1 MSASRL
7 PLRPGIAH
15 VSTVPSWPEPPC
27 RSAGEA
33 ADSAG
38 QAQRLVQVVQRHHGL
53 VWRTLRRL
61 GTALAEADDATQHV
75 FWTFSQRA
83 SEVEPGREAAF
94 LVAVAI
100 KVAANLRRKVGRR
113 REVPT
118 EGRPLVSSESPETL
132 LQQKQLR
139 EELDRGLSLLL
150 PEQSAVFVLFEIE
163 GFSLPEIAQ
172 ALDIPLGTAT
182 SRLRRA
188 RDHLEA
194 WLRAQADRE
203 QP

>member
-7 PLRPGIAH
+7 PLRCGIDDVSAVRGSPGSPFDAE
-15 VSTVPSWPEPPC
+15 TN
-27 RSAGEA
+27 A
-33 ADSAG
+33 ADPPE
-38 QAQRLVQVVQRHHGL
+38 QERRLVVAVRRHHAL

-61 GTALAEADDATQHV
+61 GTPAAEADDATQHV
-75 FWTFSQRA
+75 FWTFARRA
-83 SEVEPGREAAF
+83 EEVAPGREAAF
-94 LVAVAI
+94 LVAVAVKI
-100 KVAANLRRKVGRR
+100 AANSRRMVGRR
-113 REVPT
+113 REVTT
-118 EGRPLVSSESPETL
+118 EDQSLVTSESPETL

-163 GFSLPEIAQ
+163 GFSLPQIARS
-172 ALDIPLGTAT
+172 LGIPLGTAT

-194 WLRAQADRE
+194 WLRAQADGE
-203 QP
+203 QS